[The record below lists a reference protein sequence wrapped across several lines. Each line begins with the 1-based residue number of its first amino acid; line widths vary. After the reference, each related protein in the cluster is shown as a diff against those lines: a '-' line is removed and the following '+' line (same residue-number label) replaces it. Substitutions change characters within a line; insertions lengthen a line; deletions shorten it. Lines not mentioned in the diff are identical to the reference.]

1 MYEMLIELERLE
13 AIADDMDLLPP
24 SQHIAYEHLKKW
36 KHQNSNWESIKFNPE
51 YHPDPWYGGVKG
63 EHDYRGH

>member
-13 AIADDMDLLPP
+13 AILNDMDLLPP

-36 KHQNSNWESIKFNPE
+36 RQQNSNWESIKFNPE
-51 YHPDPWYGGVKG
+51 YCRDPWYGGVNG
-63 EHDYRGH
+63 EHDYKGV